1 MYKNFNL
8 TNEERKEIME
18 SHKSHGYKKP
28 LNEKI
33 SDEEIKLVR
42 GNPDFKKQTG
52 RPVGDYAI
60 KSAAAKQFQQ
70 DFRSEFP
77 DPGKEYR
84 PHWEKD
90 RPDASGDS
98 IDDIIIYKTDM
109 MPYDLQKPK
118 TMDDKSNVVDKPK
131 QIAPPKLSKKEEL
144 EALEKKI
151 TALRLYKNEFGL
163 DERMT
168 ELYNNLVIKYR
179 EDLRDFN
186 RGGVK

>member
-1 MYKNFNL
+1 MKKIVKL
-8 TNEERKEIME
+8 TE
-18 SHKSHGYKKP
+18 SELVGLVKKVI
-28 LNEKI
+28 NEKI
-33 SDEEIKLVR
+33 SDKEIKLVR
-42 GNPDFKKQTG
+42 GNPDFKTQTG
-52 RPVGDYAI
+52 RPVGDYTS
-60 KSAAAKQFQQ
+60 KLAAAKQFKQ

-98 IDDIIIYKTDM
+98 IDDIIIYNTDM
-109 MPYDLQKPK
+109 IPYDLQKQK
-118 TMDDKSNVVDKPK
+118 TMDDKSNSSNVVDEPK

-151 TALRLYKNEFGL
+151 NALELYKQEFGL
-163 DERMT
+163 DAKMT
-168 ELYNNLVIKYR
+168 HLYYELYAKYK